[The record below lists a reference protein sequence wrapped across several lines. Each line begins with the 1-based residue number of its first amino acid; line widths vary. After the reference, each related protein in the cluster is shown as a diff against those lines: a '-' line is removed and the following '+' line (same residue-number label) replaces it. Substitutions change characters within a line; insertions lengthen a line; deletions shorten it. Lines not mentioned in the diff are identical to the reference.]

1 MSILARME
9 GSARILALVKLA
21 NVGLILI
28 WGFAV
33 TFVFVRVL
41 PLAEFQAFLLLVAF
55 GNFTVSAEFGLTSI
69 IYARLRRHWLGS
81 GAGDDGAFRL
91 EEMGVLFLFLGA
103 LVVGATLILLVALA
117 AGALATQMPLLFLLF
132 FLSAC
137 LNLPGLL
144 AKRALAAVDGNF
156 LWEMLDCGRRVVTI
170 GLLLAILSGLDPR
183 LSVALQLAVSM
194 AVIGGAIV
202 HVHNRL
208 GMNRRHWL
216 SFRVGGGHVRT
227 YYLGDIGASALF
239 TASDIIAYNA
249 PYFTIA
255 MVTGEAR
262 PMLIFDFFFKASRS
276 LSMLVR
282 AVVEAVLPRITR
294 AYHAGDSARL
304 RQLLGRA
311 LLAALLAAS
320 ALSVALLVYGRLLFH
335 LLFDGKGRI
344 DQADIILIVIALVA
358 LTLLCVSVYVQA
370 ALGRF
375 THLLAR
381 SLPFLAG
388 SLLSV
393 PLAMALWPD
402 RFDLA
407 FLALYALTADR
418 RVAAAPAFAH
428 RADRPMKVAMLDPSL
443 FTGRYDDGLCAA
455 LAGQGAD
462 VTLYGRPMRPTD
474 AIVPHGYRYAPHF
487 FRRSEAL
494 RTRLGEGRAF
504 RLAKAAEY
512 ALACRAGRYAAVCAG
527 GHSPC
532 PMAPARPRRRHAA
545 APPESAHHARPHRP

>member
-1 MSILARME
+1 MSSLARME

-21 NVGLILI
+21 NVGLVLI

-81 GAGDDGAFRL
+81 GVGEDGAFRL
-91 EEMGVLFLFLGA
+91 EEMGVLFLFLG
-103 LVVGATLILLVALA
+103 LLILGATLILLIALA
-117 AGALATQMPLLFLLF
+117 AGALSTRMPLLFLLF

-183 LSVALQLAVSM
+183 LSVALQLAVSI
-194 AVIGGAIV
+194 AIIGWAIA
-202 HVHNRL
+202 HVHRRL
-208 GMNRRHWL
+208 GMSARHWMA
-216 SFRVGGGHVRT
+216 FRVGGGHVRT
-227 YYLGDIGASALF
+227 HYLGDIGASALF
-239 TASDIIAYNA
+239 TVSDIIAYNA

-262 PMLIFDFFFKASRS
+262 PMLIFDFFFKMSRA

-282 AVVEAVLPRITR
+282 AVVEAALPRITR
-294 AYHAGDSARL
+294 AYHAGESVRL

-311 LLAALLAAS
+311 MLAAFLFAAILS
-320 ALSVALLVYGRLLFH
+320 ALLLVVGDWLFMM
-335 LLFDGKGRI
+335 LFNGQASI
-344 DQADIILIVIALVA
+344 DQADIILIVVALAA
-358 LTLLCVSVYVQA
+358 LTLICVSVYVQS

-381 SLPFLAG
+381 SLPFLVG

-393 PLAMALWPD
+393 PLALALWPQ

-407 FLALYALTADR
+407 FLALYALTMIG
-418 RVAAAPAFAH
+418 VAALH
-428 RADRPMKVAMLDPSL
+428 LLSL
-443 FTGRYDDGLCAA
+443 N
-455 LAGQGAD
+455 
-462 VTLYGRPMRPTD
+462 
-474 AIVPHGYRYAPHF
+474 
-487 FRRSEAL
+487 
-494 RTRLGEGRAF
+494 
-504 RLAKAAEY
+504 RLA
-512 ALACRAGRYAAVCAG
+512 RA
-527 GHSPC
+527 
-532 PMAPARPRRRHAA
+532 
-545 APPESAHHARPHRP
+545 

>member
-1 MSILARME
+1 MSSLARME

-21 NVGLILI
+21 NVGLVLI

-81 GAGDDGAFRL
+81 GVGEDGAFRL
-91 EEMGVLFLFLGA
+91 EEMGVLFLFLG
-103 LVVGATLILLVALA
+103 LLILGATLILLVALA
-117 AGALATQMPLLFLLF
+117 AGALSTRMPLLFLLF

-183 LSVALQLAVSM
+183 LSVALQLAVSI
-194 AVIGGAIV
+194 AVIGWAIA
-202 HVHNRL
+202 HVHRRL
-208 GMNRRHWL
+208 GMSARHWMA
-216 SFRVGGGHVRT
+216 FRVGGGHVRIH
-227 YYLGDIGASALF
+227 YLGDIGASALF
-239 TASDIIAYNA
+239 TVSDIIAYNA

-262 PMLIFDFFFKASRS
+262 PMLIFDFFFKMSRA

-282 AVVEAVLPRITR
+282 AVVEAALPRITR
-294 AYHAGDSARL
+294 AYHAGESARL

-311 LLAALLAAS
+311 MLAAFLFAAILS
-320 ALSVALLVYGRLLFH
+320 ALLLVVGDWLFMM
-335 LLFDGKGRI
+335 LFNGQASI
-344 DQADIILIVIALVA
+344 DQADIILIVVALAA
-358 LTLLCVSVYVQA
+358 LTLICVSVYVQS

-381 SLPFLAG
+381 SLPFLVG

-393 PLAMALWPD
+393 PLALALWPQ

-407 FLALYALTADR
+407 FLALYALTMIG
-418 RVAAAPAFAH
+418 VAALHF
-428 RADRPMKVAMLDPSL
+428 LSL
-443 FTGRYDDGLCAA
+443 N
-455 LAGQGAD
+455 
-462 VTLYGRPMRPTD
+462 
-474 AIVPHGYRYAPHF
+474 
-487 FRRSEAL
+487 
-494 RTRLGEGRAF
+494 
-504 RLAKAAEY
+504 RLA
-512 ALACRAGRYAAVCAG
+512 RV
-527 GHSPC
+527 
-532 PMAPARPRRRHAA
+532 
-545 APPESAHHARPHRP
+545 